1 LRGEIQADYA
11 TLFANFVSRQNDVY
25 PGTAT
30 EIYDHLSGLQIGKA
44 GRVAAA
50 PRKVD
55 ADLRHQRKFFLPIKR
70 LVNRKARTGLPLAG
84 STGLLVAAGFGKI
97 AVARHNR
104 SLDFLGYHFF
114 SPYTGCQRYVPFGLG
129 NDGQ

>member
-1 LRGEIQADYA
+1 MRELRVLQIGNTKFNVPFLQSRRNHGLLCPFNHLRGEIQADYA

-55 ADLRHQRKFFLPIKR
+55 ADLRHQ
-70 LVNRKARTGLPLAG
+70 
-84 STGLLVAAGFGKI
+84 
-97 AVARHNR
+97 
-104 SLDFLGYHFF
+104 
-114 SPYTGCQRYVPFGLG
+114 
-129 NDGQ
+129 